1 MRRVGLF
8 EGRVGDPWSRKERLA
23 RFGIK
28 FFCRQSLPLEFV
40 LFELALERPSPATT
54 TKTYHVLGEPRDRFS
69 CVRLFE
75 KARGKRRTNAAT
87 FLRAAVLAAACHR
100 PESEGE
106 AFSAR
111 LDVVDI
117 RCAP

>member
-1 MRRVGLF
+1 
-8 EGRVGDPWSRKERLA
+8 
-23 RFGIK
+23 
-28 FFCRQSLPLEFV
+28 

-75 KARGKRRTNAAT
+75 KARVKRRTDAVT
-87 FLRAAVLAAACHR
+87 FLRAAELAMACHR
-100 PESEGE
+100 PESTEA

-111 LDVVDI
+111 LDAVDL